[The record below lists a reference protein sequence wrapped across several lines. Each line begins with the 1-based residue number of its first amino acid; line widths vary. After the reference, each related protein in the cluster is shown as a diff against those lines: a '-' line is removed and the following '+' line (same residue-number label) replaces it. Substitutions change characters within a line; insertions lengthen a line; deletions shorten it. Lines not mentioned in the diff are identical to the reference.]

1 MADPSS
7 PRSRSQSSQYAS
19 TILALKAIGDL
30 VSHNQPISTLV
41 NRPFDTSD
49 LSAFAHDDLL
59 WLKSTGS
66 QRFASLKPSPR
77 SRDSANKRSGHHHF
91 DEASL
96 PFPQLQPNE
105 ASIYASKLNR
115 PTNVTLDDP
124 KSVDNP
130 DALAVQPPATGR
142 ASSAATMATAI
153 VQQPTV
159 ASPGQ
164 PSRTPLPS
172 RQAGDAKNASN
183 GPLSKVAPPVP
194 EDEANF
200 TVATDEL
207 LNLEAS
213 PPKPAKTV
221 HLPPK
226 DVQEERLREQE
237 ADKRHKPNGDGGR
250 RLSHLQTQGDVA
262 SSPSSTVGAYSAA
275 TPMLPQDSPDTSP
288 GSESAQVEVPHDL
301 RPSP

>member
-1 MADPSS
+1 MRGVHADSFCRSS
-7 PRSRSQSSQYAS
+7 SRSQSQSKHAS
-19 TILALKAIGDL
+19 TLLALKAIGDI
-30 VSHNQPISTLV
+30 VSNNQPISALV
-41 NRPFDTSD
+41 NRPFDINDPSTFSQ
-49 LSAFAHDDLL
+49 DDLL
-59 WLKSTGS
+59 WLKSNGL
-66 QRFASLKPSPR
+66 QRYASLNSSPR
-77 SRDSANKRSGHHHF
+77 SRDSANKPNSHRHF
-91 DEASL
+91 NEASL

-105 ASIYASKLNR
+105 ASIYASKVNR
-115 PTNVTLDDP
+115 PVNLTTGDS
-124 KSVDNP
+124 KSAANP
-130 DALAVQPPATGR
+130 DALAVQAPTPDR

-153 VQQPTV
+153 VQQPAV

-172 RQAGDAKNASN
+172 RQAGDTQNAST

-200 TVATDEL
+200 TVATNEL

-250 RLSHLQTQGDVA
+250 RLSHLQT
-262 SSPSSTVGAYSAA
+262 
-275 TPMLPQDSPDTSP
+275 
-288 GSESAQVEVPHDL
+288 
-301 RPSP
+301 